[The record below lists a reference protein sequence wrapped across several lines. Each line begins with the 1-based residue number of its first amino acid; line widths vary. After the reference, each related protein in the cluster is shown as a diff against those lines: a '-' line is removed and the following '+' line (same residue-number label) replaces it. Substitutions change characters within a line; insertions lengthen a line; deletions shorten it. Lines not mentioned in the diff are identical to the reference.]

1 MSDLDVPGCRYPTVR
16 QPGNPHAG
24 DIETG
29 DLNKEAAKPAALFKW
44 QAGTTANN
52 ALQTPPLEQP
62 MSAFATRIRPHVQ
75 AELDISSVA
84 EYEGFADLAFHHLER
99 AHVLAQP
106 ATLQHVR
113 VHWRMFRFALRQ
125 RLPAEAFGQV
135 LRMLLA
141 GPLTIAGILPTG
153 NTGGSSVNGFMP
165 MPVPADLQRVIDA
178 ARGGSDGLAGI
189 DC

>member
-1 MSDLDVPGCRYPTVR
+1 V
-16 QPGNPHAG
+16 A
-24 DIETG
+24 
-29 DLNKEAAKPAALFKW
+29 
-44 QAGTTANN
+44 ANN
-52 ALQTPPLEQP
+52 ALQTPLLEHP

-75 AELDISSVA
+75 AELDISNAA
-84 EYEGFADLAFHHLER
+84 EREGFSDLAFHHLER

-125 RLPAEAFGQV
+125 RLPGEAFGQV

-153 NTGGSSVNGFMP
+153 NTGGSAVNGFKP
-165 MPVPADLQRVIDA
+165 MEIPADLQRVIDA
-178 ARGGSDGLAGI
+178 ARGGPGGLAGF

>member
-1 MSDLDVPGCRYPTVR
+1 VIP
-16 QPGNPHAG
+16 AKG
-24 DIETG
+24 DPKPG
-29 DLNKEAAKPAALFKW
+29 DLNKEAAKSAPSFKW
-44 QAGTTANN
+44 HARVAANN
-52 ALQTPPLEQP
+52 ALQTQPLEHP
-62 MSAFATRIRPHVQ
+62 MSAFATRLRPHVQ
-75 AELDISSVA
+75 AELDISAAA
-84 EYEGFADLAFHHLER
+84 EREGFGDLAFHHLER

-141 GPLTIAGILPTG
+141 GPLTIVGILPTG
-153 NTGGSSVNGFMP
+153 NTGGSSVNGFTP

>member
-1 MSDLDVPGCRYPTVR
+1 
-16 QPGNPHAG
+16 
-24 DIETG
+24 
-29 DLNKEAAKPAALFKW
+29 
-44 QAGTTANN
+44 
-52 ALQTPPLEQP
+52 

-75 AELDISSVA
+75 AELDISVA
-84 EYEGFADLAFHHLER
+84 AEREGFGNLAFHHLER

-106 ATLQHVR
+106 ATLQHVH

-125 RLPAEAFGQV
+125 WLPGETFGQA

-141 GPLTIAGILPTG
+141 APLTIVGILPTG
-153 NTGGSSVNGFMP
+153 NTGGSAVSGFMP

-178 ARGGSDGLAGI
+178 ARSGSGGLAGI